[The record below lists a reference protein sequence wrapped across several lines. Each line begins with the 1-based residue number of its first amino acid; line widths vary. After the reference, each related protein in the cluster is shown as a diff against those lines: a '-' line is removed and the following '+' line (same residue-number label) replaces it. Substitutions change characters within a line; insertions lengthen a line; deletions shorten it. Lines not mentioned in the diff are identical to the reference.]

1 MHTSHRQTV
10 NMRASHR
17 QTVDNLRQYCAAD
30 LNMLA
35 LIIIG
40 SVARGDCG
48 LDSDVDFCV
57 VVTEDDYRR
66 RQAENDFALTFA
78 PGELVVTPCSGANG
92 RVITMQYLRD
102 LADHG
107 SEPFRYSFVETLIE
121 LERDPAI
128 SDLVQA
134 CAVYP
139 EHERAEKLMSFAS
152 QIPAHFSFL
161 EFGHYSQT
169 PYVLYE
175 TAVKIVLFGG
185 RLLLT
190 HNRMFYPGRKGL
202 MRELAKSPDKPAGII
217 ELANTL
223 LREPSIDSAR
233 AFIDPVIAHTDWPQP
248 PEGIGA
254 RFWHDSVAQWERGW
268 VPLEEC

>member
-1 MHTSHRQTV
+1 MHVNYRQTV
-10 NMRASHR
+10 TMHANHR
-17 QTVDNLRQYCAAD
+17 QTVDNLRHYCEAD
-30 LNMLA
+30 PHMLA

-40 SVARGDCG
+40 SVARGDG
-48 LDSDVDFCV
+48 GPESDVDFCV

-78 PGELVVTPCSGANG
+78 PGELVVPPCSGANG
-92 RVITMQYLRD
+92 RVITMSYLRD

-107 SEPFRYSFVETLIE
+107 TEPFRYSFVETIIE
-121 LERDPAI
+121 FTREPAI
-128 SDLVQA
+128 IDLVQA

-139 EHERAEKLMSFAS
+139 EHELTDKLMSFAS
-152 QIPAHFSFL
+152 QIPVHFSFL

-169 PYVLYE
+169 IYVLHE

-185 RLLLT
+185 RLLLA
-190 HNRMFYPGRKGL
+190 HNRMFYPGRKGF
-202 MRELAKSPDKPAGII
+202 MRELAKAPDKPAGII
-217 ELANTL
+217 ELANKL
-223 LREPSIDSAR
+223 LQAPSIESAQ
-233 AFIDPVIAHTDWPQP
+233 AFIDPVMAFTDWPQP

-268 VPLEEC
+268 CPIEER